1 MLAVRPLGIL
11 VLHCRDRDHFAVITL
26 AAQPAKKERLSNSV
40 SSRSVLARRCSRD
53 TATLDA

>member
-1 MLAVRPLGIL
+1 MYPFREYAMAGGLISYGDSFTNAYRLVGAGRIL
-11 VLHCRDRDHFAVITL
+11 
-26 AAQPAKKERLSNSV
+26 LSSSV